1 LSYLSSSKTTLQN
14 IISRWNTYGSWSDF
28 DISPYI
34 SKGSTNMK
42 YKNYEGN
49 QMIKSNGSTTE
60 LYSPNG
66 EDKIINIKDGEFKI
80 AYPGQG
86 KSPEYYALSL
96 NGYDYGGQLQIK
108 PYGKSQPCLNIT
120 DSRLEL
126 SAPDVDDYQY
136 CGISL

>member
-1 LSYLSSSKTTLQN
+1 VVDSNGTSLKSTSTTLSSLQTVITQYNSLSYLSSSKTTLQN
-14 IISRWNTYGSWSDF
+14 IISRWNTYGGWSDF

-49 QMIKSNGSTTE
+49 QMIKSNSSTTE

-66 EDKIINIKDGEFKI
+66 EGKIIAIKDEEFKI

-86 KSPEYYALSL
+86 LTPGYFAL
-96 NGYDYGGQLQIK
+96 I
-108 PYGKSQPCLNIT
+108 I
-120 DSRLEL
+120 
-126 SAPDVDDYQY
+126 
-136 CGISL
+136 